1 MLIIEGQ
8 ICTISIKNDS
18 QREKI
23 EEERNKRIKNEYE
36 INIKQEF
43 DRSLMSHQKN
53 THRLFE
59 NQPST
64 A

>member
-23 EEERNKRIKNEYE
+23 DEERNKRFRNEYE

-43 DRSLMSHQKN
+43 DRSLMSH
-53 THRLFE
+53 
-59 NQPST
+59 
-64 A
+64 